1 MNTKDNLKL
10 MEVFSGEL
18 WKATMIKN
26 VLEDNGIRAFLQNS
40 LMGVIEPWVVTPGGF
55 EPVKVVVSSI
65 EYDKAIALVE
75 EYNQSKP
82 IIENES

>member
-1 MNTKDNLKL
+1 MTTKNEIQL

-26 VLEDNGIRAFLQNS
+26 VLEDNNIQVFLQNS
-40 LMGVIEPWVVTPGGF
+40 LMGVIEPWVVSPGGF
-55 EPVKVVVSSI
+55 EPVKVVVSSAD
-65 EYDKAIALVE
+65 YDKALALVE

-82 IIENES
+82 ITED